1 MNGGSNI
8 TLSNS
13 EINGLRRVGSGLG
26 NLLSISDR
34 DLFVAMRLI
43 SRAPTGRLILTQA
56 GMQQIAEN
64 DAGRHPSSGGTAS
77 YSGRP
82 EPKRVERQSR
92 LGSAG
97 CD

>member
-1 MNGGSNI
+1 MSDKSSK
-8 TLSNS
+8 TLSYS
-13 EINGLRRVGSGLG
+13 EITALRRVNSGLG
-26 NLLSISDR
+26 NLLSINDR

-56 GMQQIAEN
+56 GMQQIAKN
-64 DAGRHPSSGGTAS
+64 DAGRCPSGGGTAS

-82 EPKRVERQSR
+82 EHKLVERQSR